1 MQQEL
6 MSDLSGKISI
16 YRDRNRLQDE
26 LNRKVKAPN
35 TFYIQPEI
43 LTALKFATTTEST
56 ARVYILKRYLTVVVS
71 LISEHANVNKQLKI
85 GPIWRFIT
93 FQKIACRRVLFLI
106 T

>member
-16 YRDRNRLQDE
+16 YRDRKRLRDE

-43 LTALKFATTTEST
+43 LIALKFATTTELPP
-56 ARVYILKRYLTVVVS
+56 VYTLKRYLINSCEIT
-71 LISEHANVNKQLKI
+71 IHANKPRMVKVV
-85 GPIWRFIT
+85 F
-93 FQKIACRRVLFLI
+93 
-106 T
+106 

>member
-16 YRDRNRLQDE
+16 YRDRKGLRDE

-43 LTALKFATTTEST
+43 LTALKFSTTTEST
-56 ARVYILKRYLTVVVS
+56 ARLYFKKIFNS
-71 LISEHANVNKQLKI
+71 CEIIHANKPRMVNVV
-85 GPIWRFIT
+85 F
-93 FQKIACRRVLFLI
+93 
-106 T
+106 

>member
-16 YRDRNRLQDE
+16 CRDRKRFRDE

-43 LTALKFATTTEST
+43 LSALKFATTTEST
-56 ARVYILKRYLTVVVS
+56 ARLYFKKIFNSCEIT
-71 LISEHANVNKQLKI
+71 IHANKPRMVKVV
-85 GPIWRFIT
+85 F
-93 FQKIACRRVLFLI
+93 
-106 T
+106 